1 MIIPE
6 IDSSAVAG
14 WASSWYSER
23 KNERIMKER
32 IWNECWL
39 AYDCKFGE
47 TWADLEDYRSKRYL
61 SLPWQMTESVT
72 SNMVNGVMP
81 SEDWFNILGRT
92 PGDDSGSKLM
102 QALLKWQHYR
112 SGFRNEISEILKQAY
127 IFGNVPIAVDWH
139 EELLDI
145 PDPDA
150 FAAQMAQN
158 QMLQAQGMPVPEAQ
172 SRQWPTKTVRKYDG
186 PRIKGGNIFDYVQD
200 MNPSNERMALR
211 GMRFFRT
218 IGYLKNMSNID
229 SNGYSL
235 YENIEGL
242 ANETIFRESSDSLKM
257 MTERQIGIAKMPKDM
272 VELIQYEG
280 DIEIPNGMGSTTF
293 YPNHILVVANR
304 TTVIRFEPNP
314 FYHGRPTWELF
325 RLYEEPNE
333 LYGRG
338 GIEPILGINDGIQC
352 RYNQTIEANSLAV
365 NPQFKYKEDG
375 IFDPDQFISAPGMLH
390 KVADPINNILP
401 LQIPSE
407 ASLSWNE
414 INFGINQLNLITGS
428 SENFGGDPSA
438 TQVSIQAGMS
448 ANRTRETLNHINYAL
463 LIPILEKEIALNQ
476 QLMDEAT
483 WVRIVS
489 DTPGQANDPVTGL
502 PFTIQPQQFQVSPE
516 DIVGAY
522 DVIAVGANQT
532 SQNVQKSKDLLQVT
546 TLIAQSPFAN
556 AIKGPE
562 FVNEVYRMGGFFD
575 AWKFIKTP
583 EEIQLEQQQQFN
595 QQLRLKGSG
604 MGQKGSGAE
613 GSGPGGVSSP
623 GPQPQPGG
631 LASMA
636 GMAEGPGELPG
647 GPNPDQLAG
656 NRLG

>member
-1 MIIPE
+1 
-6 IDSSAVAG
+6 
-14 WASSWYSER
+14 
-23 KNERIMKER
+23 
-32 IWNECWL
+32 
-39 AYDCKFGE
+39 
-47 TWADLEDYRSKRYL
+47 
-61 SLPWQMTESVT
+61 
-72 SNMVNGVMP
+72 
-81 SEDWFNILGRT
+81 
-92 PGDDSGSKLM
+92 
-102 QALLKWQHYR
+102 
-112 SGFRNEISEILKQAY
+112 
-127 IFGNVPIAVDWH
+127 
-139 EELLDI
+139 
-145 PDPDA
+145 
-150 FAAQMAQN
+150 
-158 QMLQAQGMPVPEAQ
+158 
-172 SRQWPTKTVRKYDG
+172 
-186 PRIKGGNIFDYVQD
+186 
-200 MNPSNERMALR
+200 
-211 GMRFFRT
+211 MRFFRT
-218 IGYLKNMSNID
+218 IGYLKNMSKMD

-242 ANETIFRESSDSLKM
+242 GNETIFRESSDSLKM

-272 VELIQYEG
+272 VELIQFEG
-280 DIEIPNGMGSTTF
+280 DIEIPDGMGGVTF

-304 TTVIRFEPNP
+304 TRVIRFEPNP

-338 GIEPILGINDGIQC
+338 GIEPILGINDGIQS

-375 IFDPDQFISAPGMLH
+375 AFDPDLFISAPGMLH
-390 KVADPINNILP
+390 KMLDPQNNLLP
-401 LQIPSE
+401 LNVPSE
-407 ASLSWNE
+407 ASLSWKE
-414 INFGINQLNLITGS
+414 IDFGINQLNLITGS

-489 DTPGQANDPVTGL
+489 DSPGQATDPATGL
-502 PFTIQPQQFQVSPE
+502 PFTLQPQQFQVNPE

-522 DVIAVGANQT
+522 DVLAVGANQT
-532 SQNVQKSKDLLQVT
+532 SQNIQKSKDLLQIT
-546 TLIAQSPFAN
+546 TSIAQSPFAN

-583 EEIQLEQQQQFN
+583 EEIQFEQQQQLN
-595 QQLRLKGSG
+595 QQLALKAAGVGPAGSG
-604 MGQKGSGAE
+604 SKSSGQGNDG
-613 GSGPGGVSSP
+613 SP
-623 GPQPQPGG
+623 GPQPSPGG

-636 GMAEGPGELPG
+636 GASEGPGELPG
-647 GPNPDQLAG
+647 GPMPSQLAG
-656 NRLG
+656 NRLD